1 MRHRCIQ
8 EASYEDR
15 AEITV
20 MLPFDKEYLEL
31 SDAKGLRKSS
41 PLEQRGHGPA
51 DILISDIW
59 PPDCQRINFC
69 CHKPQISYSRLC

>member
-1 MRHRCIQ
+1 MMT
-8 EASYEDR
+8 E
-15 AEITV
+15 AEI
-20 MLPFDKEYLEL
+20 KEMYPHAREHLEP

-51 DILISDIW
+51 DTLISDIW